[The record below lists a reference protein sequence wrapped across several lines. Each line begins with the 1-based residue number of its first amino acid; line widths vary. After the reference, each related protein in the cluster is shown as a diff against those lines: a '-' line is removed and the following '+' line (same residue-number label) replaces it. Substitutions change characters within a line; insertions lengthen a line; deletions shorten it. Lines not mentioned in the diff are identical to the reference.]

1 MPGIYGTLRARSPI
15 DLAPLLNAMA
25 SRLRHHSWYAENLHV
40 DNEAGLALARTSLGV
55 FHREPQP
62 IALEDGSLLGVME
75 GEIHDAA
82 KLRQALTREGCD
94 FRGESQ
100 AELLLRGFKARGR
113 SFLRELNGVFVAAVW
128 DARQRSLTL
137 MNDRFGMRPLY
148 YSHRPG
154 ALIFGPELKS
164 LLVDPDV
171 ARGVSRR
178 GIAQFLHFGQYLND
192 DTLLDAV
199 RTLPAAGLLTY
210 QPDEDRLTL
219 DRYWR
224 LEADA
229 VMDPNRLDEA
239 SALDRIDEAFKRAV
253 DRRTEGNHELGLSL
267 SGGLDS
273 RLILGTA
280 ELNRSKIKTVSVGVR
295 GCLDHVSARR
305 MAEMVGCPH
314 HEYHLEGDFLSA
326 FERHLRY
333 MVHLTDGQYL
343 CQCIVIP
350 SLPYYRELGID
361 VLLRG
366 HAGELMHMNKA
377 YNYSLDAT
385 ATSLNDSTALS
396 SWLFGRMSE
405 WMTGAVTDDLFV
417 KGAAD
422 LARGSLDEALSESS
436 RVEPLIHRIWHMFI
450 SQRLR
455 RETALSMTEFG
466 SVVETRLPYLDNEVV
481 DALLAVPPGLKVG
494 DRIQTHILTHRR
506 PEFLKV
512 VNSNTGARMGAGTLE
527 RNLAQFRLKVL
538 SKLRVPGY
546 QPYERLGAWLR
557 EELRPLVRR
566 LLLSGPILE
575 RGVLRPDALRSVV
588 QQHLDG
594 RRNHTFL
601 LLALMIF
608 ETGQRTLVDGTE
620 EAVPIEV
627 IPGEA

>member
-1 MPGIYGTLRARSPI
+1 MPGIFGTLRAGSPV
-15 DLAPLLNAMA
+15 DLASFLNAMA
-25 SRLRHHSWYAENLHV
+25 SRLRHHSWYVENLHV
-40 DNEAGLALARTSLGV
+40 DRAANLALGRTSLGV
-55 FHREPQP
+55 FNREPQP
-62 IALEDGSLLGVME
+62 VSIDDGSLVCVMD
-75 GEIHDAA
+75 GEIHDTA
-82 KLRQALTREGCD
+82 KLRQALTREGCA
-94 FRGESQ
+94 FRGDSQ

-113 SFLRELNGVFVAAVW
+113 AFFRELNGVFVAAIW
-128 DARQRSLTL
+128 DARERSMTL
-137 MNDRFGMRPLY
+137 VNDRFGMKPLY
-148 YSHRPG
+148 YSARPG
-154 ALIFGPELKS
+154 ALIFGPELKC

-171 ARGVSRR
+171 ARDVSKRGV
-178 GIAQFLHFGQYLND
+178 AQFLHFGQYMNN
-192 DTLLDAV
+192 DTLMDAV
-199 RTLPAAGLLTY
+199 QTLPAAGWLTY
-210 QPDEDRLTL
+210 HPDEDRLTL

-229 VMDPNRLDEA
+229 AIDPGRVDEA

-273 RLILGTA
+273 RLILGAA
-280 ELNRSKIKTVSVGVR
+280 ELSRSKIKTVSVGVR
-295 GCLDHVSARR
+295 GCLDHKSARS
-305 MAEMVGCPH
+305 MAEMVDCPH
-314 HEYHLEGDFLSA
+314 HEYFLEGDFLSA
-326 FERHLRY
+326 FEQHLRY

-377 YNYSLDAT
+377 YNYSLDSSAM
-385 ATSLNDSTALS
+385 SLSSPAALS
-396 SWLFGRMSE
+396 GWLFGRMSE

-417 KGAAD
+417 EGAD
-422 LARGSLDEALSESS
+422 ELARGSLDQALAESS
-436 RVEPLIHRIWHMFI
+436 SVDPSIHRIWHMFI

-455 RETALSMTEFG
+455 RETALSMTEFN

-481 DALLAVPPGLKVG
+481 AALLAAPPSLKVG

-512 VNSNTGARMGAGTLE
+512 VNSNTGARMGAGRLE
-527 RNLAQFRLKVL
+527 RNLAEFRLKVL

-557 EELRPLVRR
+557 EELRPLVQR
-566 LLLSGPILE
+566 LLLAGPILE

-608 ETGQRTLVDGTE
+608 ETGQRTLVDGSGET
-620 EAVPIEV
+620 VPIEV
-627 IPGEA
+627 VRGGV

>member
-1 MPGIYGTLRARSPI
+1 MPGIYGTVRSRPSL

-40 DNEAGLALARTSLGV
+40 DNAAGLALGRTSLGV
-55 FHREPQP
+55 FLREPQP
-62 IALEDGSLLGVME
+62 VSIDDGALVGVMD

-82 KLRQALTREGCD
+82 PLRQALAREGCV
-94 FRGESQ
+94 FKGESQ
-100 AELLLRGFKARGR
+100 AELLLQGFKTRGR
-113 SFLRELNGVFVAAVW
+113 AFFRELNGVFVAAVW
-128 DARQRSLTL
+128 DARRRSLTL
-137 MNDRFGMRPLY
+137 MNDRFGMKPLY
-148 YSHRPG
+148 YAGRPG
-154 ALIFGPELKS
+154 ALVFGPELKS
-164 LLVDPDV
+164 LLADPDV
-171 ARGVSRR
+171 SRDVSKRGV
-178 GIAQFLHFGQYLND
+178 AQFLHFGQYLNN
-192 DTLLDAV
+192 DTLLDSV
-199 RTLPAAGLLTY
+199 RVLPAAGWLTY
-210 QPDEDRLTL
+210 QPDDDRLTL

-229 VMDPNRLDEA
+229 AVDSSRVDEA
-239 SALDRIDEAFKRAV
+239 GAFDRIDEAFKRAV

-273 RLILGTA
+273 RLILGVA
-280 ELNRSKIKTVSVGVR
+280 DLDQSKIKTVSVGVR

-305 MAEMVGCPH
+305 MAEMVGCSH
-314 HEYHLEGDFLSA
+314 KEYYLEGDFLSA
-326 FERHLRY
+326 FEQHLRY

-377 YNYSLDAT
+377 YNYSLDAS
-385 ATSLNDSTALS
+385 AMSLSGPAALS
-396 SWLFGRMSE
+396 NWLFGRMSE
-405 WMTGAVTDDLFV
+405 WMTGAVTDDLFAE
-417 KGAAD
+417 GAAD
-422 LARGSLDEALSESS
+422 LARGSLDLALGESS
-436 RVEPLIHRIWHMFI
+436 SVEPLVHRIWHMFI

-481 DALLAVPPGLKVG
+481 DALLAVPPGLKVS
-494 DRIQTHILTHRR
+494 DRIQTHILTRRR

-527 RNLAQFRLKVL
+527 RNLAQLRLKVL

-557 EELRPLVRR
+557 DELRPLVQR
-566 LLLSGPILE
+566 LLLTGPILE

-608 ETGQRTLVDGTE
+608 ETGQRTLVDGAGE
-620 EAVPIEV
+620 VLPVEAAPSRV
-627 IPGEA
+627 